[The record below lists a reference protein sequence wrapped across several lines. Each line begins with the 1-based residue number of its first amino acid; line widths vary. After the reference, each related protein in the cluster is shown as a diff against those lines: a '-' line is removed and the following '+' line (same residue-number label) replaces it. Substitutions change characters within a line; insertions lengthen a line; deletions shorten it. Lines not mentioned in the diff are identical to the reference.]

1 MCRTTRT
8 AICHSRRRRICSGAS
23 RRRGTSNCAVMVVSI
38 CMYGVFF
45 FICWFVAGTRWCG
58 HCVLTVLT
66 VSARSGSIRTPAHA
80 RCTSRSAT
88 RRCEEQHCR
97 TAPHRA
103 APHRMTP
110 VMSAAS
116 VCVTVAAAAAARRS
130 FDGEQHERVSLE
142 RCVALRM
149 LRSRLPQCCLCCATG
164 RRRRT

>member
-23 RRRGTSNCAVMVVSI
+23 RRRGASNCAVMVVSI
-38 CMYGVFF
+38 CYFLWCAF

-66 VSARSGSIRTPAHA
+66 VSARSGSTRTPAHA

-97 TAPHRA
+97 AAPRRA
-103 APHRMTP
+103 APHDACNERCK
-110 VMSAAS
+110 
-116 VCVTVAAAAAARRS
+116 CVRHSGCGSRCAPILRWGAARTHVARALPC
-130 FDGEQHERVSLE
+130 SLL
-142 RCVALRM
+142 CSL
-149 LRSRLPQCCLCCATG
+149 LPQCCLCY
-164 RRRRT
+164 R